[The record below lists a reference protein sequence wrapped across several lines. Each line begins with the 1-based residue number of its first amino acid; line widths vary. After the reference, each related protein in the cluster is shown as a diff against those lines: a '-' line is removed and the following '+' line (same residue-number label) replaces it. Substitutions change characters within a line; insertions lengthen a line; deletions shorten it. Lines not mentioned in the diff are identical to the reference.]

1 MKIAIVTHKT
11 RNLAKTRKKLIQ
23 ALMNKNC
30 EVIGICPEEEYLE
43 ELEKM
48 GVKTRLVKTN
58 RISANIFRTIS
69 YFFRLVKVL
78 KEEKPDIVF
87 NYTIKP
93 CIFGTLAAKVA
104 KVPRIYSM
112 ITGMGY
118 VYSTDT
124 FKIRVIRLF
133 CNLGYKFALKL
144 NTRVIFQNKE
154 DRQEFIDKKYIKES
168 KAFIVDGSGVD
179 LEKIEMCRL
188 PNNFNFLMIARTLEV
203 KGVKE
208 FCEAAEIIKNKYK
221 DVSFTLVGEI
231 EKNYRGV
238 DPEYIEKN
246 RNIVKFEGYKE
257 NVIPYLQN
265 SMVFVLPSYLRE
277 GIPRTLLEALAVR
290 KANYNH

>member
-58 RISANIFRTIS
+58 RISANIFGAIS

-112 ITGMGY
+112 VTGMGY
-118 VYSTDT
+118 VYSTDI
-124 FKIRVIRLF
+124 FKVRVIRAF
-133 CNLGYKFALKL
+133 CNLGYKFVLRF

-179 LEKIEMCRL
+179 LEKFKMCKL

-246 RNIVKFEGYKE
+246 RGIVKFEGYKE
-257 NVIPYLQN
+257 NVIPYLEN

-290 KANYNH
+290 KANYNY